1 MSRKIGVS
9 LVGLVMGQCFGLLPH
24 DFIKVRQHLIISLSF
39 VILVVLVGLVWRID
53 GA

>member
-24 DFIKVRQHLIISLSF
+24 DFIKVRKKIISRSF
-39 VILVVLVGLVWRID
+39 VILVVLVGLVWRFD